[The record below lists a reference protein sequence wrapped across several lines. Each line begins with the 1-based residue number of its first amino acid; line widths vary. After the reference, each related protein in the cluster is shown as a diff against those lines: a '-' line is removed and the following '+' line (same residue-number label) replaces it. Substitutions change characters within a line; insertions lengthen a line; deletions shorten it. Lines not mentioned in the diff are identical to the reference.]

1 MLNLSF
7 NKIPDAA
14 NSDGSTSAL
23 SRFNVWRTAVLGAVC
38 VGIAGSTALAESKPA
53 ARPASPVTGDTLAE
67 RYCANIIDE
76 AQDAR
81 FAWQAKTI
89 ADMEKELDKR
99 IALLNEKS
107 AELKS
112 WIERREEF
120 LKLANDGLVEIYS
133 TMRADAAA
141 PQLAAMNEVTAAAIV
156 MKLPPKVASAVLAEM
171 EADKAARMTA
181 TIAGAGRMAKR
192 KQGGES

>member
-1 MLNLSF
+1 MS
-7 NKIPDAA
+7 
-14 NSDGSTSAL
+14 G
-23 SRFNVWRTAVLGAVC
+23 RQ
-38 VGIAGSTALAESKPA
+38 
-53 ARPASPVTGDTLAE
+53 
-67 RYCANIIDE
+67 CA
-76 AQDAR
+76 
-81 FAWQAKTI
+81 F
-89 ADMEKELDKR
+89 M
-99 IALLNEKS
+99 
-107 AELKS
+107 
-112 WIERREEF
+112 
-120 LKLANDGLVEIYS
+120 KLANDGLVEIYS